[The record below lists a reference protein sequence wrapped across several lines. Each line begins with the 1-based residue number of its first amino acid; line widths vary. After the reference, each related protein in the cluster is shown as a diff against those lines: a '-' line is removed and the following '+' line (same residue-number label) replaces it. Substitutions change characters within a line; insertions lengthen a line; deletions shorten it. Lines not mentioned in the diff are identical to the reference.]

1 MGDTGVLE
9 SSVLVGVRWSSALQW
24 MAHSP
29 NLTAKEEE
37 GGGAEE

>member
-9 SSVLVGVRWSSALQW
+9 SRVLVGVRWS
-24 MAHSP
+24 SP